1 MGGDCR
7 TRPLDF
13 FKLNCFLRKN
23 NVFKGLKKLQEAYN
37 YFLYKQIVNIVLKK
51 FESIEKLKKREE
63 PAVSKLGSQRYE
75 NTPSVFFLKN
85 NIFFG

>member
-1 MGGDCR
+1 M
-7 TRPLDF
+7 
-13 FKLNCFLRKN
+13 
-23 NVFKGLKKLQEAYN
+23 FKGLKKLQEAYN

-85 NIFFG
+85 NIFYGFCEGVERIYLFKNLFERCR

>member
-1 MGGDCR
+1 MCV
-7 TRPLDF
+7 
-13 FKLNCFLRKN
+13 N

-63 PAVSKLGSQRYE
+63 PAVSKLGSRWYK
-75 NTPSVFFLKN
+75 NTLSVFFFKN
-85 NIFFG
+85 NIFFGWGGRNNLFI